1 MNNFSLKFLNYLAHI
16 YLSNN
21 DKPLQIGNFIADSI
35 KGHRYE
41 AFPKGIKTGI
51 LLHRQIDWFTDNN
64 EIVRNSKR
72 RLDKKYGHYKGI
84 IIDIFYDHFLAK
96 NWNGYSDT
104 PLKEFSQDFYKN
116 LNNNFDI
123 LPDNIQRL
131 MPYLIKDDWLTNYAN
146 LEGIKKVLAGMNKRT
161 HEKSQMHLAMKD
173 LEDNYE
179 EFEYDFTSFFK
190 ILCNFSDQKL
200 IEIQNN

>member
-1 MNNFSLKFLNYLAHI
+1 MYILLNFLAHI
-16 YLSNN
+16 FLSNN
-21 DKPLQIGNFIADSI
+21 DRFIQIGNFIADSV

-41 AFPKGIKTGI
+41 NFPEKIKTGI

-96 NWNGYSDT
+96 NWLEYSEI
-104 PLKEFSQDFYKN
+104 PLQEFTHDFYKV
-116 LNNNFDI
+116 LENNFEI

-146 LEGIKKVLAGMNKRT
+146 MEGIKKVLAGMNKRT
-161 HEKSQMHLAMKD
+161 HERSHMHLAMKD

-179 EFEYDFTSFFK
+179 EFEQDFTSFFE
-190 ILCNFSDQKL
+190 ILRNFSGLKL
-200 IEIQNN
+200 VEINKNLHK